1 MAKSWLAFHF
11 QCVKSSN
18 EHSFE
23 QQGERIEQRFFWG
36 EGGRPFMTYF
46 FAQFE
51 IKWIISGLLKF
62 SVYRTINSCS
72 KTFRETYFTLLY
84 S

>member
-1 MAKSWLAFHF
+1 MTFQFMAKSWLAFHF

-23 QQGERIEQRFFWG
+23 QQGERIEQRVFWG
-36 EGGRPFMTYF
+36 EGGGGRPFMTYF

-51 IKWIISGLLKF
+51 RLNES
-62 SVYRTINSCS
+62 SQAY
-72 KTFRETYFTLLY
+72 
-84 S
+84 